1 VTARTRRNARAAHA
15 GLASQFGGKRHFC
28 YGRIMK
34 RIALSEARD
43 RLSKIVNDVTHG
55 NERVIL
61 ESHGRPKAA
70 IVGLRDLERISAEAT
85 DEESISMLRWLEDV
99 ERHMTAARVS
109 RNASLEA
116 LREARQ
122 QGVAEEAGL

>member
-1 VTARTRRNARAAHA
+1 
-15 GLASQFGGKRHFC
+15 
-28 YGRIMK
+28 MK

-43 RLSKIVNDVTHG
+43 RLSKIVNDVAHG

-61 ESHGRPKAA
+61 ESHGRAKAA
-70 IVGLRDLERISAEAT
+70 IVGLRDLERIGSKAT
-85 DEESISMLRWLEDV
+85 DDDGESVSMLRWLEDV

-116 LREARQ
+116 LREVRE
-122 QGVAEEAGL
+122 QGVAEEAGLYRRQRRPQARRRRAR